1 MLLGIDGWSKK
12 FILHLQGKETYTID
26 LGDDARGNIT
36 RIENAIDGIVKE
48 LDSAREKLQE
58 TERQFNNA
66 KEEVKAPFNKEEEL
80 KQLTKELDEI
90 NISLNLDEKDKEILD
105 DEEQEE
111 QEEKKDKD
119 YDRDEPEL

>member
-1 MLLGIDGWSKK
+1 M
-12 FILHLQGKETYTID
+12 
-26 LGDDARGNIT
+26 
-36 RIENAIDGIVKE
+36 
-48 LDSAREKLQE
+48 QE